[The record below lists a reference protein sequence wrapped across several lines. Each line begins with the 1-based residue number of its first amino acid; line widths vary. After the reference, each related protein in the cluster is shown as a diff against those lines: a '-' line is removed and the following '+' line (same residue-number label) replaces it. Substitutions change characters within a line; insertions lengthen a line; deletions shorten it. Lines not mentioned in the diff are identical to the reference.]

1 MTRTFHNSVA
11 MWRGVYGSNK
21 NCVRGVAG
29 TKSDG
34 SVFRQK
40 GKRNKTQLD
49 KLLKDFLVNG
59 AEKWVVVGGGCKV
72 LFSIFYLN

>member
-21 NCVRGVAG
+21 NCVRGVVG

-34 SVFRQK
+34 SMFRQRE
-40 GKRNKTQLD
+40 KRNRTQLD
-49 KLLKDFLVNG
+49 KLLKYFLVNG
-59 AEKWVVVGGGCKV
+59 AEKSVVGGGCKV
-72 LFSIFYLN
+72 